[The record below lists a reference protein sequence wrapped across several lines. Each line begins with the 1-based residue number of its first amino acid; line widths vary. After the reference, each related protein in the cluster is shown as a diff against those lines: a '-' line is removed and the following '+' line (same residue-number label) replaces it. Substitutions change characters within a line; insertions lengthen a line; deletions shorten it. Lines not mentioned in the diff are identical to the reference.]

1 MEISNDAVIVH
12 IFEYKTNN
20 NNKKQENIQ
29 IVINRK

>member
-12 IFEYKTNN
+12 IFESKTN